1 MEEIFIKKIFII
13 IIIIFLL
20 FGEAYAI
27 DLTEFTNEV
36 KKYSNEYFPE
46 LSSDDLLDSISNAE
60 KSLDASSLIK
70 KLANSFIGE
79 FKNNIS
85 FIFKIVGIAIL
96 CSVLKSIQSNFSQ
109 TGISEIAFYACYV
122 LIILLIMTSFI
133 NITDICK
140 NTISKLS
147 NFMKILIPVILSLLL
162 VSGNVTTVTMIQPI
176 LLSMISIITVL
187 ISNVIIPV
195 ILVSTVINVV
205 SNVSEHINIKKISDV
220 LKKGA
225 LWCLEI
231 VLIIFTGVLSLE
243 GTLSAN
249 VDGITLKTTK
259 TVVSSAVPVVG
270 KLLGDTVDSVIGGMT
285 ITKNA
290 LGTIGVI
297 VIVAITILPLIKTLI
312 LMFTFNIASALVE
325 PMADK
330 RIVKCMSGVGES
342 IKIIFA
348 IMATITFL
356 FIISVTL
363 IINVTNFSIMYR

>member
-1 MEEIFIKKIFII
+1 MEEIFIKKIFIS

-20 FGEAYAI
+20 FGESYAI

-46 LSSDDLLDSISNAE
+46 LSSDDLLNSISNAE

-70 KLANSFIGE
+70 KMANSFIGE

-109 TGISEIAFYACYV
+109 TGISEIAFYACYI
-122 LIILLIMTSFI
+122 LIIILIMTSFI

-205 SNVSEHINIKKISDV
+205 SNISEHINIKKISDV

-225 LWCLEI
+225 LWCLEL

-249 VDGITLKTTK
+249 IDGITLKTTK

-270 KLLGDTVDSVIGGMT
+270 KLLGDTVDSVIGGIT

>member
-1 MEEIFIKKIFII
+1 MEEIFIKKIFIS

-46 LSSDDLLDSISNAE
+46 LSSDDLLNSISNAE

-70 KLANSFIGE
+70 KMANSFIGE

-109 TGISEIAFYACYV
+109 TGISEIAFYACYI
-122 LIILLIMTSFI
+122 LIIILIMTSFI

-205 SNVSEHINIKKISDV
+205 SNISEHINIKKISDV

-225 LWCLEI
+225 LWCLEL

-270 KLLGDTVDSVIGGMT
+270 KLLGDTVDSVIGGIT

-297 VIVAITILPLIKTLI
+297 VIVAITITPLIKTLI

>member
-1 MEEIFIKKIFII
+1 MEEIFIKKFFLIVII
-13 IIIIFLL
+13 IVLL
-20 FGEAYAI
+20 LSEAYAV

-46 LSSDDLLDSISNAE
+46 LSSDDLLNSFSNAE

-85 FIFKIVGIAIL
+85 LIFKIVGIAIL

-109 TGISEIAFYACYV
+109 TGISEIAFYACYI
-122 LIILLIMTSFI
+122 LIIILIMTSFI
-133 NITDICK
+133 SITDICK

-147 NFMKILIPVILSLLL
+147 DFMKILIPVILSLLL
-162 VSGNVTTVTMIQPI
+162 VSGNITTATIIQPV

-205 SNVSEHINIKKISDV
+205 SNISEHINVKKISDI

-225 LWCLEI
+225 LWCLEF
-231 VLIIFTGVLSLE
+231 VLIIFAGVLSLE

-259 TVVSSAVPVVG
+259 TVVSSAVPIVG
-270 KLLGDTVDSVIGGMT
+270 KLLGDTVDSVIGGIT

-325 PMADK
+325 PMADA

-342 IKIIFA
+342 IKIILA

-356 FIISVTL
+356 FIISITL